1 MSDTRPV
8 DVVVVGGGPAGLA
21 AADAAAGAGKRVLL
35 LDQGLQEKLAM
46 SGYGFYVWSSFAL
59 ALAVV
64 LYNEWSARR
73 RCRRVWRDVEVR
85 IKAIEDQG

>member
-1 MSDTRPV
+1 MM
-8 DVVVVGGGPAGLA
+8 
-21 AADAAAGAGKRVLL
+21 
-35 LDQGLQEKLAM
+35 EKLAM